1 MLQNEVR
8 MNEYGVEEI
17 IKVNDVT
24 MERSSQDKM
33 TDMFIN
39 NDVKIKRS
47 SQDQF
52 TDKFINSFYNK
63 DVKFLSS
70 FIKYASMSW
79 KGNCYLNFGK
89 QN

>member
-1 MLQNEVR
+1 
-8 MNEYGVEEI
+8 
-17 IKVNDVT
+17 
-24 MERSSQDKM
+24 M

-39 NDVKIKRS
+39 NDVEIKRS

-52 TDKFINSFYNK
+52 TDKFINPFYNK

-79 KGNCYLNFGK
+79 KGNCYLNLGK
-89 QN
+89 KLISLVNLGKNLLTKIHGRNHV

>member
-1 MLQNEVR
+1 
-8 MNEYGVEEI
+8 
-17 IKVNDVT
+17 
-24 MERSSQDKM
+24 M

-39 NDVKIKRS
+39 NDVEIKRS
-47 SQDQF
+47 SQDHF
-52 TDKFINSFYNK
+52 TDKFINRFYNK

-89 QN
+89 KLISLVNLENVLFTTRNLV

>member
-1 MLQNEVR
+1 
-8 MNEYGVEEI
+8 
-17 IKVNDVT
+17 
-24 MERSSQDKM
+24 M

-70 FIKYASMSW
+70 YIKYASMSW
-79 KGNCYLNFGK
+79 KGKCY
-89 QN
+89 